1 MVAHAYNPSTQ
12 ETRWEDHEFSASLS
26 YKANPLLKQ
35 LQPQNNVKNKRTLF
49 LISQTSAQSRGTSLL
64 DYQLKK
70 KISVIFNSKRLYE
83 SYRRQV

>member
-12 ETRWEDHEFSASLS
+12 ETKWEDHEFSASLS
-26 YKANPLLKQ
+26 YKANPSLKQ
-35 LQPQNNVKNKRTLF
+35 LQPQNKSKRTLF
-49 LISQTSAQSRGTSLL
+49 LISQTSAQSQGTSLL

-70 KISVIFNSKRLYE
+70 KISVFFNSKRLYE